1 MQDNILHLEHQNDI
15 AENKLRDMQDFILL
29 KQKEQKQELMT
40 QIQKLMPEIAKV
52 YPQMDEVRKE
62 TNACLAHV
70 THSNDRFNAL
80 QDQLTRL
87 EQDQYTL
94 TGRMT

>member
-1 MQDNILHLEHQNDI
+1 
-15 AENKLRDMQDFILL
+15 
-29 KQKEQKQELMT
+29 MT

-94 TGRMT
+94 TGRITQLRERDVHDLRMRMESSENITTDLAVQSHK